1 MWRPPISILFIA
13 FHLSDGLIP
22 NGLIPNEY
30 WLPSEVVPMH
40 YDLKLVVHMD
50 NLTTRGEVKVEVYV
64 VKATSSITLH
74 ANSSFLKIDHKQ
86 VTVEALVQAPRLQGQ
101 GPGEKIPVK
110 GHKEDGEREFYTL
123 ELSSQVEVGQ
133 KLRLT
138 LPYTGV
144 IIDGRKNGSVA
155 ENGTDTNGN
164 KTVQHG
170 FYVSPDG
177 DWGLMGLTKFEPNGA
192 RKALP
197 CFDEPRLKATFT
209 VSLAR
214 PKEYTSLGNMPTK
227 EEGVVME
234 EDAGYLWDHYE
245 KTVDMSTYLLKWVVS
260 KYGYAEAVTKRG
272 IKVRAFYGKNSTE
285 SMEYAAQNGAKIM
298 DYLEKVFKMEYQLP
312 KMDMVTVPYFKAGA
326 MEEWGLMSF
335 RIRYLQFEE
344 EHNSW
349 RWRVDNVISH
359 ELVHQWAG
367 NLVTCAW

>member
-1 MWRPPISILFIA
+1 MWRRPISILFIA

-164 KTVQHG
+164 KTVQ
-170 FYVSPDG
+170 
-177 DWGLMGLTKFEPNGA
+177 
-192 RKALP
+192 
-197 CFDEPRLKATFT
+197 
-209 VSLAR
+209 
-214 PKEYTSLGNMPTK
+214 
-227 EEGVVME
+227 
-234 EDAGYLWDHYE
+234 
-245 KTVDMSTYLLKWVVS
+245 
-260 KYGYAEAVTKRG
+260 
-272 IKVRAFYGKNSTE
+272 
-285 SMEYAAQNGAKIM
+285 
-298 DYLEKVFKMEYQLP
+298 
-312 KMDMVTVPYFKAGA
+312 
-326 MEEWGLMSF
+326 
-335 RIRYLQFEE
+335 
-344 EHNSW
+344 
-349 RWRVDNVISH
+349 
-359 ELVHQWAG
+359 
-367 NLVTCAW
+367 